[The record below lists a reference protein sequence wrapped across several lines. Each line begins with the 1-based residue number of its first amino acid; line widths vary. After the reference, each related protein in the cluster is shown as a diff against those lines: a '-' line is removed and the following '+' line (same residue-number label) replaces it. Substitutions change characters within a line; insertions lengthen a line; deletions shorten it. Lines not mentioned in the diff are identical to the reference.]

1 MKDDLL
7 GGLGTTGMPQI
18 DPRNYETIK
27 CDKCGSIQFENQYV
41 LKRVS
46 GMELGQGVKP
56 MILPLNILV
65 CSKCGAILKDD
76 IIGYKLEKDLGLI
89 TNDNDNKDLII
100 K

>member
-1 MKDDLL
+1 MNDDLL
-7 GGLGTTGMPQI
+7 NGLGSGMPKI
-18 DPRNYETIK
+18 DPRSYETIK
-27 CDKCGSIQFENQYV
+27 CDKCGGIQFETQYV

-76 IIGYKLEKDLGLI
+76 IIGYKLEKDLGL
-89 TNDNDNKDLII
+89 TNNDNKDLNI